1 MNKIVLG
8 AIAGVLLVGGV
19 GIYVFSIVSDSDQV
33 ELGGDPGTTISRP
46 AVQAIPNTFGV
57 MTPEEKA
64 MADEAARIAAEAA
77 AQATS
82 TATTTDDE
90 LVEETEANSEAE
102 EQSN

>member
-1 MNKIVLG
+1 MNKMTLG
-8 AIAGVLLVGGV
+8 AIAGVLLVGGI
-19 GIYVFSIVSDSDQV
+19 GIYVFILLSEPEQT